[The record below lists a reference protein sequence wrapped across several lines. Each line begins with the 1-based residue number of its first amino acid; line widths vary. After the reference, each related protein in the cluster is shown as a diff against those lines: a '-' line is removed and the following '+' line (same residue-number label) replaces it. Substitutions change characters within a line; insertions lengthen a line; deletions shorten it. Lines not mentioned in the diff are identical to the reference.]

1 MLKVRAKRENHLR
14 LILGIK
20 GTTPINMEQTTII
33 RRGMATRMR
42 EHNEKDERTER
53 NINNGVENTI
63 PKGIRIV
70 S

>member
-20 GTTPINMEQTTII
+20 GTTLIYMEQTTII

-53 NINNGVENTI
+53 NINNGVENTV

>member
-1 MLKVRAKRENHLR
+1 
-14 LILGIK
+14 
-20 GTTPINMEQTTII
+20 MEQTTII

-53 NINNGVENTI
+53 NINNGVENTV

-70 S
+70 SWKWKKRERGGKSEM